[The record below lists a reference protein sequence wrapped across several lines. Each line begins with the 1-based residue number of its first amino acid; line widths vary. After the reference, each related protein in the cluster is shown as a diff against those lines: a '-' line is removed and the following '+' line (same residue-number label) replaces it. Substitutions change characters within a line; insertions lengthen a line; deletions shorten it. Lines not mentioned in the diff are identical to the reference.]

1 MSSPERSR
9 VLSEVEGRCR
19 ESSAVEITG
28 KFYYFSYMIYKN
40 ISQELYYVYIIECND
55 GSFYTGLTND
65 LLKRFSEHCE
75 GVYTTCYTFK
85 RRPLILRYYETIPFS
100 LEAAQ
105 REKQLKGW
113 SRSKKLALMNG
124 NLHKLSLLSESQNL
138 SHSKYRDHR

>member
-1 MSSPERSR
+1 
-9 VLSEVEGRCR
+9 
-19 ESSAVEITG
+19 
-28 KFYYFSYMIYKN
+28 MIYKDT
-40 ISQELYYVYIIECND
+40 SQELYYVYIIECND
-55 GSFYTGLTND
+55 GSFYTGLTYD

-75 GVYTTCYTFK
+75 GVYPACYTFK

-124 NLHKLSLLSESQNL
+124 NLHKLSLLSECQNL
-138 SHSKYRDHR
+138 SHSKFRSHH